1 MADKGLVSMADLG
14 KRGLI
19 GHLADD
25 EEKMAKQSCLFS
37 DCFGRDG

>member
-25 EEKMAKQSCLFS
+25 EEKHGEAVLSVF
-37 DCFGRDG
+37 